1 MTDLSNKTLAVLIG
15 LVLAVSLVGTWA
27 VLNKVNVGVA
37 GAFSTTGQ
45 GTAYADVGEQ
55 ASIIMKATIINFS
68 TVQANDNK
76 DSASDAVAGQKY
88 FTLENDGTVNVNVT
102 EKYGTNI
109 WSGASVVAS
118 DFQIYAAD
126 NESSSATSYLGSQGS
141 PLNITGS
148 EQKLINNMTYALS
161 SDAVN
166 VFIKIHV
173 PLDEPSGSKSSTITF
188 TASKA

>member
-55 ASIIMKATIINFS
+55 ASISMKAAIINFS
-68 TVQANDNK
+68 TVQADDNK
-76 DSASDAVAGQKY
+76 DSATQAIAGQRY
-88 FTLENDGTVNVNVT
+88 FAIENDGTVKVNVT
-102 EKYGTNI
+102 ESGTAL
-109 WSGASVVAS
+109 WSGASKVNS

-126 NESSSATSYLGSQGS
+126 NESSSAVSYLGSQGS

-148 EQKLINNMTYALS
+148 EQKLIDNMGFTLA
-161 SDAVN
+161 SDLVN

-173 PLDEPSGSKSSTITF
+173 PLDEAAGAKSSTLTF